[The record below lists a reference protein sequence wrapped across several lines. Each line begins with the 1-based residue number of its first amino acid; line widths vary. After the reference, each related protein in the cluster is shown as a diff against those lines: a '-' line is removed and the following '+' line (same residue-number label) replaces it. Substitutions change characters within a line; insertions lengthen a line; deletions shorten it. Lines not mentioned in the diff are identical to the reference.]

1 MKELHN
7 HIIEQKEMLIESKS
21 DKLAQMLIEGQEIDE
36 GFFGALIGGLAG
48 VSAGAAIMKAVCKA
62 IGVDKGPLYNLLT
75 SKVICGVAGA
85 AIGNSIGK

>member
-1 MKELHN
+1 MKELHK
-7 HIIEQKEMLIESKS
+7 HILEQKEMLIESKS
-21 DKLAQMLIEGQEIDE
+21 DELAQMLREGKEINE

-62 IGVDKGPLYNLLT
+62 IGVDKGPLYDLLT